1 MSTVRFCPEA
11 PCTCGNSSAVEHRL
25 AKAGVASSN
34 LVSRS
39 IHSSIAQLVEQSA
52 VNRSVVGSSPTRG
65 ANFIWP
71 VGQAVKTPPFH
82 GGIPGSIPG
91 RVTIW
96 TISSAGRAPALQ
108 AGCRQF
114 DPVIVH
120 HIKRSSLMISFFE
133 GYRTKSVAVN
143 ADGTS

>member
-1 MSTVRFCPEA
+1 MPPKSLTFWGHLIFKRHFLSRPSRHRRAVRGEEALSEILILLFVRFFVIIFIVPKRTTHC
-11 PCTCGNSSAVEHRL
+11 
-25 AKAGVASSN
+25 
-34 LVSRS
+34 
-39 IHSSIAQLVEQSA
+39 SSIAQLVEQSA

-65 ANFIWP
+65 ANFISWP

-91 RVTIW
+91 RVTTW

-120 HIKRSSLMISFFE
+120 Q
-133 GYRTKSVAVN
+133 TKEASY
-143 ADGTS
+143 

>member
-1 MSTVRFCPEA
+1 MSRVR
-11 PCTCGNSSAVEHRL
+11 
-25 AKAGVASSN
+25 VAD
-34 LVSRS
+34 
-39 IHSSIAQLVEQSA
+39 
-52 VNRSVVGSSPTRG
+52 GSPL
-65 ANFIWP
+65 WP

-82 GGIPGSIPG
+82 GGIGGSIPP

-120 HIKRSSLMISFFE
+120 HISLHESLQEARFFIPRFNN
-133 GYRTKSVAVN
+133 YRFILIQPRLCAEAFLLIIGSLSIDSTDRCVY
-143 ADGTS
+143 TYPY

>member
-1 MSTVRFCPEA
+1 MS
-11 PCTCGNSSAVEHRL
+11 H
-25 AKAGVASSN
+25 
-34 LVSRS
+34 
-39 IHSSIAQLVEQSA
+39 QL
-52 VNRSVVGSSPTRG
+52 
-65 ANFIWP
+65 WP

-91 RVTIW
+91 RVTTW

-120 HIKRSSLMISFFE
+120 HKKKQAEACFFLFQLWYTVKYSSNYIYIKESPS
-133 GYRTKSVAVN
+133 
-143 ADGTS
+143 

>member
-1 MSTVRFCPEA
+1 MSHQF
-11 PCTCGNSSAVEHRL
+11 
-25 AKAGVASSN
+25 
-34 LVSRS
+34 
-39 IHSSIAQLVEQSA
+39 
-52 VNRSVVGSSPTRG
+52 
-65 ANFIWP
+65 WP

-91 RVTIW
+91 RVTTW

-120 HIKRSSLMISFFE
+120 QSKRLSSDDRFLVSKSTYGYINKE
-133 GYRTKSVAVN
+133 GVQLF
-143 ADGTS
+143 